1 MKPLEK
7 TWWQRDPLQV
17 SLMIFALITLLR
29 ILWVLIIPLPPHF
42 DEAQYADWARTLDW
56 AYYSKPPLIAV
67 INRIAMEIG
76 GIRVESIRLAAV
88 IVSTVT
94 MWALASAFR
103 SLFTSH
109 DPVEDRRR
117 FAVALMVTATVPYIC
132 FGGLIATTDVP
143 MLAGLALW
151 LWAVAPAWR
160 PCGTLPR
167 WRWLI
172 AGLCLAIAC
181 QGKYAALWVLPG
193 WVVATLWFHPVW
205 WRSIW
210 PNLMIVLGIILGIA
224 PVLIW
229 NAQHNWVGYRHVA
242 SLATGGQE
250 HEFLSSLSR
259 VGVFIAAQIGLL
271 GPAIAIALT
280 AAVLANRYRPQMDRR
295 ITFLLLLG
303 LPPLFILTIKGFF
316 TQKLYANWG
325 GPALGPLI
333 VLGLAVLIGQ
343 SGLMRVLR
351 RLALGLGLCLI
362 VLLIPVSLLLDSMT
376 LPKNFEPRRALLLW
390 DQLGAA
396 VEKKLQN
403 EPHRLMVG
411 NYQLAAELAF
421 HIPNRPRPLCA
432 NFGGR
437 RMNQYDLWNDF
448 PAMTGQPVLWVGGG
462 KLEQQP
468 EVLLNQSARNE
479 TITLR
484 RGETEQ
490 TWTLLW
496 IPALVPEPGWG
507 HIESY

>member
-1 MKPLEK
+1 MKSAVK
-7 TWWQRDPLQV
+7 TWWQRDPLHIAIG
-17 SLMIFALITLLR
+17 IFALITLLR
-29 ILWVLIIPLPPHF
+29 ILWVLIVPLPPHP
-42 DEAQYADWARTLDW
+42 DEAQYADWAQTLDW

-88 IVSTVT
+88 LISTVT

-103 SLFTSH
+103 SLFTTL
-109 DPVEDRRR
+109 DPAEDRRR
-117 FAVALMVTATVPYIC
+117 FAVALMIAATVPYIC

-181 QGKYAALWVLPG
+181 QGKYAALLVLPG
-193 WVVATLWFHPVW
+193 WVVATLWFRPVW
-205 WRSIW
+205 WRSLW
-210 PNLMIVLGIILGIA
+210 PNLMLVLGIVLGFA
-224 PVLIW
+224 PVAIW

-242 SLATGGQE
+242 TLATGGKDRDV
-250 HEFLSSLSR
+250 LDSVLK
-259 VGVFIAAQIGLL
+259 VGEFIAAQIGLL
-271 GPAIAIALT
+271 GPAIAIALIV
-280 AAVLANRYRPQMDRR
+280 AVFVRRYRSQLDRR
-295 ITFLLLLG
+295 VALLLLLG
-303 LPPLFILTIKGFF
+303 LPALLALIIKGFF

-325 GPALGPLI
+325 GPALVPLI
-333 VLGLAVLIGQ
+333 VLGLAVIIGHSVLKRFLPHVALI
-343 SGLMRVLR
+343 
-351 RLALGLGLCLI
+351 LGLGLMT
-362 VLLIPVSLLLDSMT
+362 LLIPVSLVLDT
-376 LPKNFEPRRALLLW
+376 VHLPKNLEPRRALLLW
-390 DQLGAA
+390 DQLGA
-396 VEKKLQN
+396 VVDQKLQN

-421 HIPNRPRPLCA
+421 HIPRRPRPLCA
-432 NFGGR
+432 NFGRR
-437 RMNQYDLWNDF
+437 RMNQYDVWNDF

-462 KLEQQP
+462 KIEQQP
-468 EVLLNQSARNE
+468 EVLLNQAERRE

-484 RGETEQ
+484 RGQTEQ

-496 IPALVPEPGWG
+496 IPALIPEPGWS